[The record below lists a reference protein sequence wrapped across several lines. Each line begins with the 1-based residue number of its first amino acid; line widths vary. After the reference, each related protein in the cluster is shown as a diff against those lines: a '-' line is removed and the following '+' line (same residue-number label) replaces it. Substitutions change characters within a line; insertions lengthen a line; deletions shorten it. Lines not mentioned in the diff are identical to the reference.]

1 MNYTPFNKPIAL
13 RFPTQRAFN
22 GDRQRERE
30 RVETKARIPLWS
42 SPLSAPVGGCESHS
56 QFEITYEIID
66 VREIAARGR
75 SPYAAG
81 GNKEVKRLR
90 NGTGISGIFITLIV
104 EPG

>member
-1 MNYTPFNKPIAL
+1 MAI
-13 RFPTQRAFN
+13 
-22 GDRQRERE
+22 DRERE
-30 RVETKARIPLWS
+30 REWRQKRGYHSGRLLCQPLW
-42 SPLSAPVGGCESHS
+42 VGARGS